1 MWPAGLRYGLCDRK
15 NNKRLAL
22 SDLVGIVLMGGKSSR
37 MGTDKSQLLFSLRY
51 NSDDGR
57 ITQIDPESTNS
68 EVLSSSFLPPK
79 EKNAPIT
86 LTELAHTKLKCYV
99 DEVYFSINKN
109 QEDLGLKNTILDEYE
124 VEGPLSGIISALR
137 ATKRA
142 ILVLGVDMPLITK
155 QSIKNLIKH
164 RNWDLLTT
172 TYYQE
177 ETNTW
182 EPMLSI
188 WEYET
193 LPCLEEYFESG
204 GRSIQKFLNQY
215 GNQRVPIINKSEFIN
230 VNTMEEYK
238 NLSLS

>member
-1 MWPAGLRYGLCDRK
+1 
-15 NNKRLAL
+15 
-22 SDLVGIVLMGGKSSR
+22 MGGKSSR

-51 NSDDGR
+51 NSADGR
-57 ITQIDPESTNS
+57 ITQTDKELDNVNTD
-68 EVLSSSFLPPK
+68 VVSSSFLPPK
-79 EKNAPIT
+79 EKKATIT
-86 LTELAHTKLKCYV
+86 LTELAQSKLKCYV
-99 DEVYFSINKN
+99 DEVYFSINQN
-109 QEDLGLKNTILDEYE
+109 QEDLNLENTILDEYE
-124 VEGPLSGIISALR
+124 GEGPLSGIISALR

-142 ILVLGVDMPLITK
+142 ILVLGVDMPLITE

-172 TYYQE
+172 TYYLE
-177 ETNTW
+177 ETKTW

-215 GNQRVPIINKSEFIN
+215 GNQRVPVINKNEFMN